1 MLLFC
6 SAVAL
11 GIVVESPQRRHGA
24 RTCNVKPDP
33 CGNAQNIKLIAKIFV
48 KFKYYLDICL
58 NT

>member
-24 RTCNVKPDP
+24 RTCSVKPDP

-48 KFKYYLDICL
+48 KFK
-58 NT
+58 